1 MLEQILAIV
10 LQSVVPFLIGGGG
23 VWLYYRNKFTE
34 VLTELEDKKVIIK
47 TIHDHADQIERENVK
62 KFAKEHNAKVAKVAK
77 VTKKAA
83 ETKTAD
89 KPKRKYKK
97 QSV

>member
-1 MLEQILAIV
+1 MLELLLPA
-10 LQSVVPFLIGGGG
+10 IGGLLVGG
-23 VWLYYRNKFTE
+23 ISLWLYYRNKFTE

-47 TIHDHADQIERENVK
+47 TIHEHADEIERQNVK
-62 KFAKEHNAKVAKVAK
+62 QFAKEHNAKVAKK
-77 VTKKAA
+77 TKA
-83 ETKTAD
+83 EKPTE

>member
-1 MLEQILAIV
+1 MLELLLPV
-10 LQSVVPFLIGGGG
+10 IGGLLVGS
-23 VWLYYRNKFTE
+23 VTIWLYYRNKFTE

-47 TIHDHADQIERENVK
+47 TIHQHADEIERANVK
-62 KFAKEHNAKVAKVAK
+62 QFAKEHNAKVAKKAK
-77 VTKKAA
+77 TEKPT
-83 ETKTAD
+83 E

>member
-10 LQSVVPFLIGGGG
+10 LQSVLPFLIGGGG

-47 TIHDHADQIERENVK
+47 TIHDHADQIERANVK
-62 KFAKEHNAKVAKVAK
+62 KFAKQHNEKVAKKAK
-77 VTKKAA
+77 
-83 ETKTAD
+83 ETKVAD

>member
-1 MLEQILAIV
+1 MLEQIIAIV
-10 LQSVVPFLIGGGG
+10 LQSVIPFLIGGGG

-47 TIHDHADQIERENVK
+47 TIHQHADEIERENVK
-62 KFAKEHNAKVAKVAK
+62 AFAKSHNEKVAKK
-77 VTKKAA
+77 TKPSVKPV
-83 ETKTAD
+83 E

>member
-1 MLEQILAIV
+1 MLEIILTAIGGIV
-10 LQSVVPFLIGGGG
+10 LGSIAM
-23 VWLYYRNKFTE
+23 WLYYREKFTE

-47 TIHDHADQIERENVK
+47 TIHQHADEIERQNVK
-62 KFAKEHNAKVAKVAK
+62 QFAKEHNAKMAKK
-77 VTKKAA
+77 
-83 ETKTAD
+83 TKTEKPTE